1 MKCIRPV
8 VRGQPC
14 MDDISCMLSDRSL
27 RCSTSPGH
35 IDALCACRPD
45 TRSHLT
51 PYTYFELK
59 FDRKLG
65 GW

>member
-1 MKCIRPV
+1 
-8 VRGQPC
+8 